1 MTHRFDQDAL
11 YHELALAHGGAMM
24 RLARL
29 SEAEPDKR
37 LDLVQMMNV
46 ELWKS
51 LAGFDGRCNQ
61 KTWVYRVIHNV
72 AASYVQKESRR
83 NSGLVYMDSAEIES
97 IDEVSGGGN
106 GHESAE
112 HRDALTKLYAWI
124 RRLDMPDRQI
134 ISLYLE
140 DISTPEIA
148 DMIGLSSGAVAT
160 RISRLKSKLSR
171 YFKEVSY
178 DKS

>member
-1 MTHRFDQDAL
+1 MTHRFEQDAL
-11 YHELALAHGGAMM
+11 YHELALTHGGAMM

-37 LDLVQMMNV
+37 HDLIQIMNV

-51 LAGFDGRCNQ
+51 LAGFDGQCSQ

-97 IDEVSGGGN
+97 IDKVSGSA
-106 GHESAE
+106 HESTE

-148 DMIGLSSGAVAT
+148 EMIGLSSGAVAT

-171 YFKEVSY
+171 HFEETSY